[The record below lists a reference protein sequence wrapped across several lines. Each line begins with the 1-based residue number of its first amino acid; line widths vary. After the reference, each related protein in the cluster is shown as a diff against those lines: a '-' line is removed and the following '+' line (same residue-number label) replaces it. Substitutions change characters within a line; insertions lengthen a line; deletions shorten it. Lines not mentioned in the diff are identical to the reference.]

1 MGSQL
6 TCDHVLDERPACSP
20 SSGSSRLVL
29 AAAAWCLLGEVE
41 HASSST
47 AVVVSAAREG
57 TLAQLLGSAHH
68 VMLLQ
73 GVFMA
78 EDLNAEA
85 GAWLLSSKAH
95 AMSPGRQ
102 Q

>member
-1 MGSQL
+1 M
-6 TCDHVLDERPACSP
+6 LDECPARST
-20 SSGSSRLVL
+20 SSGRSRLVL
-29 AAAAWCLLGEVE
+29 AAAAWCLLGGVE

-47 AVVVSAAREG
+47 AVVVSAAWEV

-68 VMLLQ
+68 GMLLQ

-78 EDLNAEA
+78 EVLNAEA
-85 GAWLLSSKAH
+85 GAWLLSSKAC
-95 AMSPGRQ
+95 AVSPGRQ